1 MSKKNNSKKSKF
13 ILPNVRLLSEQQL
26 DQVMLKPEESFMP
39 EEIRDYLRQGR
50 KEYDRRWQLKE
61 EARQKRKMG
70 PREKPDPKLLAKQG
84 KLGF

>member
-39 EEIRDYLRQGR
+39 EEIRDYL
-50 KEYDRRWQLKE
+50 
-61 EARQKRKMG
+61 
-70 PREKPDPKLLAKQG
+70 KQG
-84 KLGF
+84 KKEKWDQEKSQIRNF